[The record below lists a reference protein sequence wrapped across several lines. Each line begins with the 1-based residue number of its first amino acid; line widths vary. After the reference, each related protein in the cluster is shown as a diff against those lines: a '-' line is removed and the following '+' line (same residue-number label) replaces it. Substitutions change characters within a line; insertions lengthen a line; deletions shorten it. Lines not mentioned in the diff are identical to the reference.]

1 MAYSPEIRDKLRRA
15 YIFGQMSLEIAAS
28 QVGVSF
34 VSARRWKK
42 DAQDKGDDWDALR
55 SAHVLAGGTVEETGR
70 AILTSMLIQY
80 QTTMELLTND
90 RELKAPQR
98 VELLASLGDSF
109 NKAISASKKILPETN
124 QLAIALDVINK
135 LSAFIAEK
143 HPQHLVA
150 FVEVLEPFGEEV
162 EKLYG

>member
-42 DAQDKGDDWDALR
+42 EAQDKGDDWDALR

-70 AILTSMLIQY
+70 AILTSMLVQY

-90 RELKAPQR
+90 SELKAPQR

-109 NKAISASKKILPETN
+109 QQGN
-124 QLAIALDVINK
+124 
-135 LSAFIAEK
+135 
-143 HPQHLVA
+143 
-150 FVEVLEPFGEEV
+150 FGQ
-162 EKLYG
+162 